1 MWRKSFEIFDLNFLD
16 CLSSCCYILLI
27 LWYWCAQN
35 TKNNFDIRACA
46 LLPSEILVHNNR
58 HDPGQ
63 TPDQN
68 ILEKSNFNTG
78 EVQWSMTC
86 WWKYFLTNQFI
97 FFQLTSVLVLG
108 FILCWTPYNAMSLWY
123 EFCFIQDLW
132 CVFLYDEGV
141 SCNKCKMS
149 NIWYI
154 SAICSCFWP
163 FCWSERIHMV
173 AFGEKIGHI
182 DILDRLDVS
191 YF

>member
-86 WWKYFLTNQFI
+86 WWKYFMKNQFI
-97 FFQLTSVLVLG
+97 FFSSHPYWCWASYFVGLRITPCLSGTSSVS
-108 FILCWTPYNAMSLWY
+108 FKT
-123 EFCFIQDLW
+123 FD
-132 CVFLYDEGV
+132 VFSYMVKGYHVTNVRCPTFDII
-141 SCNKCKMS
+141 CN
-149 NIWYI
+149 
-154 SAICSCFWP
+154 CSCFWP
-163 FCWSERIHMV
+163 FCWTERIYMV

-182 DILDRLDVS
+182 DILHRLDVS